1 MDSLEGLSL
10 LDKID
15 AVAPTP
21 LKSFDAF
28 PKLPST
34 YRTRSSERGFLT
46 LFIAFIAF
54 LLVANDIGEFIWG
67 WPDFEF
73 GVDHTPAS
81 FLDVN
86 VDLIVNMPCRYL
98 TVDLRDAVGDRLYL
112 SKGFHRDGTLFD
124 IGQATALKEHAEAL
138 TARQAIA
145 ESRKS
150 RGFLSG
156 LFRRSQDLYKPTYNY
171 VADGSACRIYG
182 SLTVKRVTANLHIT
196 TLGHGYSSNV
206 HVDHSLM
213 NLSHV
218 ITEFSFGKHFPE
230 ITEPLDNSFEVTHD
244 DFIAYQ
250 YYLRVVPTT
259 YIAPRSEPLH
269 TNQYSVT
276 HYERKV
282 SHSKGVPGIFFKFDI
297 EPVRLTIIQRTTTLG
312 QFFIRW
318 AGVVGGVFV
327 CASWALR
334 ATDRVITVVA
344 GPDDSDSIAPMADSA
359 RIGGIRSK
367 WTGTALRARSSNGS
381 GGSPYSSTYSGS
393 SYAGSPVGSPIL
405 PYSPY
410 SPVAPP
416 PLSSRT
422 LPTTGFAVPGSS
434 SGLGLSNS
442 VFGPG
447 PPGTTRT
454 PTTAATVGSSVPGQG
469 TSAYG
474 HFPPTPRSPLSGFAA
489 LPTVK
494 DAEKDD

>member
-1 MDSLEGLSL
+1 MNG
-10 LDKID
+10 
-15 AVAPTP
+15 
-21 LKSFDAF
+21 KSVTARA
-28 PKLPST
+28 S
-34 YRTRSSERGFLT
+34 RESSSSLT
-46 LFIAFIAF
+46 LSPS
-54 LLVANDIGEFIWG
+54 VS
-67 WPDFEF
+67 P
-73 GVDHTPAS
+73 
-81 FLDVN
+81 
-86 VDLIVNMPCRYL
+86 
-98 TVDLRDAVGDRLYL
+98 
-112 SKGFHRDGTLFD
+112 
-124 IGQATALKEHAEAL
+124 
-138 TARQAIA
+138 
-145 ESRKS
+145 
-150 RGFLSG
+150 
-156 LFRRSQDLYKPTYNY
+156 
-171 VADGSACRIYG
+171 
-182 SLTVKRVTANLHIT
+182 
-196 TLGHGYSSNV
+196 SSNV
-206 HVDHSLM
+206 RPPLVNSL
-213 NLSHV
+213 
-218 ITEFSFGKHFPE
+218 FGAF
-230 ITEPLDNSFEVTHD
+230 
-244 DFIAYQ
+244 
-250 YYLRVVPTT
+250 VPFL
-259 YIAPRSEPLH
+259 APQNPDPY
-269 TNQYSVT
+269 TN
-276 HYERKV
+276 
-282 SHSKGVPGIFFKFDI
+282 
-297 EPVRLTIIQRTTTLG
+297 
-312 QFFIRW
+312 RW

-422 LPTTGFAVPGSS
+422 LPTTAFAVPGSS